1 VGNSGA
7 IPVERLSDYQWRI
20 PPDARPGMRVP
31 GIVYADDELMGL
43 IRRDASLEQVANGAT
58 LPGIVRASMA
68 MPDIHQGY
76 GLPVGGVVATDVRHG
91 VVSPGGVGYD
101 INCGVRLL
109 RTDLTPADV
118 GARLEALVDA
128 LAVAVPSGVGSK
140 GRVRLAAGEERRGP
154 VLKGARWAVEQG
166 YGEADDLGRIES
178 HGTIPGADPDA
189 VSTKAYERGR
199 AQVGTLGSGNHFLEL
214 QVVDEVRLPDVA
226 AALGLQPGLVTV
238 MIHTG
243 SRGLGHQVCTDA
255 LQTMQGA
262 MRRHGITL
270 PDRQLAC
277 APVDSPEA
285 QAYLGAMRAAANFA
299 FANRQVLA
307 HFAREAFEQ
316 TLGVSP
322 RQLGMRL
329 VYDVAHNI
337 AKEEEHELDGR
348 RLRVLVHRKGATR
361 AFPPGH
367 PELPEAY
374 RATGQPVLIPG
385 DMGRYSY
392 VLVGTAGSM
401 RETWG
406 STCHGAGR
414 VLSRTAAVKAARGR
428 SIGDELRGRGIIA
441 RASGRESLAEEMS
454 EAYKDVREVVEVV
467 ERAGLSR
474 IVARLRPLGV
484 VKG

>member
-1 VGNSGA
+1 MS
-7 IPVERLSDYQWRI
+7 IPIERLGPCQWRI

-31 GIVYADDELMGL
+31 GIVYADDELMAL
-43 IRRDASLEQVANGAT
+43 IRRDASLEQVANAAT
-58 LPGIVRASMA
+58 LPGIVKASMA

-76 GLPVGGVVATDVRHG
+76 GLPVGGVVATDIRHG

-101 INCGVRLL
+101 INCGVRLC
-109 RTDLTPADV
+109 RTSLTPDDLGSRLDSLMDALAQAIPAGV
-118 GARLEALVDA
+118 GAR
-128 LAVAVPSGVGSK
+128 
-140 GRVRLAAGEERRGP
+140 GRVKLAAAQERRGP
-154 VLKGARWAVEQG
+154 VAKGARWAVEQG
-166 YGEADDLGRIES
+166 YGEAEDLGRIES
-178 HGTIPGADPDA
+178 SGIIPGAEPDA
-189 VSTKAYERGR
+189 VSAKAYERGR
-199 AQVGTLGSGNHFLEL
+199 GQLGTLGSGNHFLEV
-214 QVVDEVRLPDVA
+214 QVVDEIRRPDEA
-226 AALGLQPGLVTV
+226 AALGLAVGVVTV

-255 LQTMQGA
+255 LATMQGA
-262 MRRHGITL
+262 MRRYGITL

-277 APVDSPEA
+277 APLDSPEA
-285 QAYLGAMRAAANFA
+285 RSYLGAMRAAANFA

-307 HFAREAFEQ
+307 HFTREVFERV
-316 TLGVSP
+316 LGVAP
-322 RQLGMRL
+322 RDLGMQL

-337 AKEEEHELDGR
+337 AKEEEHEQDGR

-367 PELPEAY
+367 PELAPAY

-392 VLVGTAGSM
+392 VLVGSEGAM

-428 SIGDELRGRGIIA
+428 SIAEELRVRGIVA
-441 RASGRESLAEEMS
+441 RAAGRESLAEEMS
-454 EAYKDVREVVEVV
+454 EAYKDVKNVVDVV

-474 IVARLRPLGV
+474 VVARLRPLGV

>member
-1 VGNSGA
+1 MSVP
-7 IPVERLSDYQWRI
+7 IERLSAYQWRI

-31 GIVYADDELMGL
+31 GLVYADDELMAL

-58 LPGIVRASMA
+58 LPGIVKASMA

-91 VVSPGGVGYD
+91 VISPGGVGYD

-109 RTDLTPADV
+109 RTDLTRDDV
-118 GARLEALVDA
+118 SARLGALVDA
-128 LAVAVPSGVGSK
+128 LAVAIPSGVGSK

-166 YGEADDLGRIES
+166 YGEADDLARIES
-178 HGTIPGADPDA
+178 YGTIPGSDPEA
-189 VSTKAYERGR
+189 VSARAYERGR
-199 AQVGTLGSGNHFLEL
+199 GQVGTLGSGNHFLEL

-226 AALGLQPGLVTV
+226 AVLGLHPGLVTV

-262 MRRHGITL
+262 MRRYGITL

-316 TLGVSP
+316 VLGVSP
-322 RQLGMRL
+322 RLLGMRL

-337 AKEEEHELDGR
+337 AKEEEHEEDGR
-348 RLRVLVHRKGATR
+348 RLRLLVHRKGATR

-374 RATGQPVLIPG
+374 RAVGQPVLIPG

-428 SIGDELRGRGIIA
+428 SIGDELRARGIIA

-454 EAYKDVREVVEVV
+454 EAYKDVQKVVEVV
-467 ERAGLSR
+467 EQAGLSR